1 MISDTQRSVAKTKLS
16 VTLVKNFQFFLNN
29 MGNKENICDSGLIM
43 NRISMLLLTLWLEVN
58 VFRGYWGPSQQHY
71 YRVSSRSGHRVLT
84 LWIRIYYDE
93 ISKHRAPGL
102 RRVNNGGQCAD
113 GAIWRVERLS
123 MSNESDYWHQIWS
136 GWLWH
141 RKYVSGIMVCTPRW
155 HPDPCPHLHL
165 AQSEFMFEIL
175 NSQFVEARKLKQ
187 WSFKIGFK
195 SAC

>member
-1 MISDTQRSVAKTKLS
+1 
-16 VTLVKNFQFFLNN
+16 
-29 MGNKENICDSGLIM
+29 MGNKENICCSHWADNECTEYQCCCWHYGWRLMYSEGIKAHHNSIIIESQADQGTGSWHSGSGL
-43 NRISMLLLTLWLEVN
+43 LW
-58 VFRGYWGPSQQHY
+58 WDQQTQ
-71 YRVSSRSGHRVLT
+71 SS
-84 LWIRIYYDE
+84 
-93 ISKHRAPGL
+93 GL
-102 RRVNNGGQCAD
+102 RRVNNGQRAD

-141 RKYVSGIMVCTPRW
+141 RKYVSGIMVFTARW

-187 WSFKIGFK
+187 WSLKIGFK